1 MNQMI
6 IMNMVKIMTNTPI
19 DRKAFQQVK
28 TTTEQHERMLGRT
41 IITTLATCATVVG
54 WMVFANTTPAPVAN
68 VAPGGTSANNAP
80 IEVSLNYAPIPTV
93 YALPNLAPLAPLAQ
107 QPQTVVE
114 PIAVNNVVSVAPV
127 SVAAPAPVAQPVM
140 RVVSRPVA
148 PVIPAA
154 TTGGSK

>member
-1 MNQMI
+1 MNKV
-6 IMNMVKIMTNTPI
+6 NTMTNTPI
-19 DRKAFQQVK
+19 DRKVFQQVK

-54 WMVFANTTPAPVAN
+54 WMVFANTTPAPSAN

-93 YALPNLAPLAPLAQ
+93 YALPNLAPLPPLAQ
-107 QPQTVVE
+107 QGQSVAA
-114 PIAVNNVVSVAPV
+114 PIAISNIVPVAPV
-127 SVAAPAPVAQPVM
+127 SVVAVAPVVVAQPVV